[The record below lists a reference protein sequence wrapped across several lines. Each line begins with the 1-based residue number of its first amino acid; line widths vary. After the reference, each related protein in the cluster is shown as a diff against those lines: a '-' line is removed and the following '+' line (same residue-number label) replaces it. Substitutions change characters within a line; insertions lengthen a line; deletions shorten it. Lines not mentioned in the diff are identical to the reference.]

1 MYAKRFNKEERKTE
15 MTRVERT
22 EQFLKES
29 FQNSTYFAVHRS
41 EMDYRLEHS
50 YRVANIAK
58 KIAQEEGMDVEGMVI
73 AGLLHDVAY
82 CEEFQGE
89 DGWLN
94 HGRKSAQI
102 ARPFLVDM
110 GLPNELV
117 QEICYGIAIHVDDNA
132 DFPGE
137 KTAFAETVGDA
148 DNIDRFDAYRIYE
161 GLQYTKFS
169 ELSLEEK
176 TEKVNETLA
185 KLEKYEHLELGTK
198 TATEMWKE
206 KIVFQKEFYQ
216 RLRGQMSNSKFIN
229 K

>member
-1 MYAKRFNKEERKTE
+1 

-22 EQFLKES
+22 EQFLKET
-29 FQNSTYFAVHRS
+29 FANSTYYAAHQS
-41 EMDYRLEHS
+41 EMEYRLEHS

-58 KIAQEEGMDVEGMVI
+58 KIAQKEDMDVEGMVI
-73 AGLLHDVAY
+73 AGLLHDISY
-82 CEEFQGE
+82 CEEFEGE

-102 ARPFLVDM
+102 ARPFLES
-110 GLPNELV
+110 LELSDKLV
-117 QEICYGIAIHVDDNA
+117 WEICYGIAIHVDDEA

-148 DNIDRFDAYRIYE
+148 DNLDRFDAYRIYE

-169 ELSLEEK
+169 ELSLEAK

-185 KLEKYEHLELGTK
+185 KLEKYEQLELGTK

-206 KIVFQKEFYQ
+206 KIAFQKEFYQ
-216 RLRGQMSNSKFIN
+216 RLRGQMQNSELISR
-229 K
+229 

>member
-1 MYAKRFNKEERKTE
+1 MYAKRLDEKEKEHE
-15 MTRVERT
+15 MAKVERT
-22 EQFLKES
+22 ERFLKET
-29 FQNSTYFAVHRS
+29 FQNSTYFAAHRS

-82 CEEFQGE
+82 CEEFEGE
-89 DGWLN
+89 AGWLN
-94 HGRKSAQI
+94 HGRNSAQI
-102 ARPFLVDM
+102 ARPFLVDL
-110 GLPNELV
+110 GLSDELV
-117 QEICYGIAIHVDDNA
+117 QEICYGIAIHVDDKA

-161 GLQYTKFS
+161 GLQYTKLS

-185 KLEKYEHLELGTK
+185 KLEKYEHLELATK
-198 TATEMWKE
+198 TATDMWKE

-216 RLRGQMSNSKFIN
+216 RLREQMLNSKFIS

>member
-1 MYAKRFNKEERKTE
+1 
-15 MTRVERT
+15 MTKVERT
-22 EQFLKES
+22 EQFLKQA
-29 FQNSTYFAVHRS
+29 FQNSAYFAAHPS

-58 KIAQEEGMDVEGMVI
+58 KIAQREGMDAEGMVI

-82 CEEFQGE
+82 CEGFEE
-89 DGWLN
+89 ENGWLD

-102 ARPFLVDM
+102 ARPFLVNL
-110 GLPNELV
+110 GLSDELV
-117 QEICYGIAIHVDDNA
+117 QEICYGIAIHVDDKA

-137 KTAFAETVGDA
+137 KTAFAETIGDA
-148 DNIDRFDAYRIYE
+148 DNIDRYDAYRIYE

-176 TEKVNETLA
+176 TEQVNETLA

-206 KIVFQKEFYQ
+206 KIEFQKEFYQ
-216 RLRGQMSNSKFIN
+216 RLYEQMLNSRFRN